1 VEIDVSHGMLQVAAA
16 VSTSSYLQADAA
28 QLPFRPAS
36 FDALLRVAAIPYL
49 PDLAKAVTEWR
60 RVAQPGADL
69 VFVTPAA
76 DGIAALRLIRQA
88 AVDHGL
94 ALRDHAS
101 LGTTD
106 QIADTLDNLGLL
118 LRQVEERTF
127 PDLLDAD
134 PRTAYDH

>member
-1 VEIDVSHGMLQVAAA
+1 VAAGC
-16 VSTSSYLQADAA
+16 
-28 QLPFRPAS
+28 PA
-36 FDALLRVAAIPYL
+36 
-49 PDLAKAVTEWR
+49 R
-60 RVAQPGADL
+60 RGP

-94 ALRDHAS
+94 ALPDHAS

-106 QIADTLDNLGLL
+106 PIADTLDNLGLL
-118 LRQVEERTF
+118 LRQVEEGTF

-134 PRTAYDH
+134 PRTAYDHWLEYGFVDQLRDAPPATADAVYDSYQSAYCELQTAGTAQHVTMFTRCSFSR